1 MNQSPDVHWYDSV
14 SSTND
19 LALRAAERGAAEWTV
34 IAAEHQTSGRGRLG
48 RTWVSPAGS
57 GLYVSVVLRPS
68 DAVAPLVTI
77 AAGVALAE
85 GIRVATG
92 LTAGVK
98 WPNDLLVAGRKLAG
112 ILAERGVGPQGSHV
126 VLGFGIN
133 VMPAAYPP
141 DIAARA
147 TSIEGELGQPV
158 DRGLLFSECLASLA
172 ARYLQLQEGSS
183 AAVVAAW
190 RQRAAD
196 ALNRPVEWDA
206 QSGVKRGV
214 AEDIDGDGA
223 LLVRTSLGVERI
235 ISGEVRWS

>member
-1 MNQSPDVHWYDSV
+1 MNQPPDVHWYDSV

-34 IAAEHQTSGRGRLG
+34 IAAEHQSAGRGRLG

-57 GLYVSVVLRPS
+57 GLYVSVVLRPA

-85 GIRVATG
+85 GIRAATG
-92 LTAGVK
+92 LIAGVK
-98 WPNDLLVAGRKLAG
+98 WPNDLLVSGRKLAG
-112 ILAERGVGPQGSHV
+112 ILAERGAGPQGAHV

-147 TSIEGELGQPV
+147 TSIEGELGRPV

-172 ARYLQLQEGSS
+172 ARYLQLQEGNS

-206 QSGVKRGV
+206 EAGVKRGV
-214 AEDIDGDGA
+214 AQDIDGDGA
-223 LLVRTSLGVERI
+223 LLVRTPLGVERI

>member
-1 MNQSPDVHWYDSV
+1 LNQPPDVRWYDSV

-34 IAAEHQTSGRGRLG
+34 MAAEHQTAGRGRLG

-57 GLYVSVVLRPS
+57 GLYVSVVLRPAA
-68 DAVAPLVTI
+68 AVTPLVTI
-77 AAGVALAE
+77 AAGVALAD
-85 GIRVATG
+85 GIRAASG
-92 LTAGVK
+92 LAVGVK
-98 WPNDLLVAGRKLAG
+98 WPNDLLVSGRKLAG
-112 ILAERGVGPQGSHV
+112 ILAERGVGAQGAHV

-147 TSIEGELGQPV
+147 TSIEGELGRPV
-158 DRGLLFSECLASLA
+158 DRALLLTECLASLA
-172 ARYLQLQEGSS
+172 ARYRQLQEGS
-183 AAVVAAW
+183 AATVVSAW
-190 RQRAAD
+190 RQRAAGG
-196 ALNRPVEWDA
+196 LNRPVEWDA
-206 QSGVKRGV
+206 GAGVKRGL

-223 LLVRTSLGVERI
+223 LLVRTPSGIERI